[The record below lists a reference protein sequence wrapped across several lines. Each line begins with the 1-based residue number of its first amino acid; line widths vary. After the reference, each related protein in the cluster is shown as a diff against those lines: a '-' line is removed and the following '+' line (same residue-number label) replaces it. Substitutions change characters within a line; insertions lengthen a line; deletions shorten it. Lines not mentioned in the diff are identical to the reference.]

1 MHDPRGER
9 GFTLIELLV
18 VILIIAILAAIAIPV
33 FLRQR
38 IKGWETQT
46 KSSLKNAAIAV
57 ETYATENN
65 GDYSGLD
72 ELQGCCA
79 VGSAGEVLGRYG
91 FRWADYYTHPSDGWL
106 RIEATSTHFCI
117 AGRHKLLDETSAWRR
132 STYQSWIGAPQPTPD
147 SCADS
152 PAPPP

>member
-1 MHDPRGER
+1 MPAPNRER

-18 VILIIAILAAIAIPV
+18 VILIIAILSAIAIPV
-33 FLRQR
+33 FLQQR
-38 IKGWETQT
+38 IRGWEAQT
-46 KSSLKNAAIAV
+46 KSSLKNAATAV

-91 FRWADYYTHPSDGWL
+91 FQWADYYTHPSDAWL
-106 RIEATSTHFCI
+106 RIEASESAYCI
-117 AGRHKLLDETSAWRR
+117 AGRHKLLDGTSDWRR
-132 STYQSWIGAPQPTPD
+132 STYESSRGAPHPTPD
-147 SCADS
+147 SC
-152 PAPPP
+152 PEL